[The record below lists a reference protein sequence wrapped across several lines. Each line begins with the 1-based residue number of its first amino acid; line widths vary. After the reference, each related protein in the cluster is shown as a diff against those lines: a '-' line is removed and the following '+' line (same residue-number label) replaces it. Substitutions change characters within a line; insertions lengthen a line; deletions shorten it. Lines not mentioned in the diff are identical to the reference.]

1 MISCRRA
8 LSNHMLRRCTCRT
21 QGDYPALPDLA
32 GDSGKKPGPSLFFH
46 PILPKGVR
54 YGVPVLLWA
63 NAALMLYANLSSGAS
78 VIMSIEAGSEGTFI
92 PPPLYN
98 VTLQGSVK
106 DLWDSKAYVLSVAI
120 AGA

>member
-1 MISCRRA
+1 
-8 LSNHMLRRCTCRT
+8 MLRRCACRT

-32 GDSGKKPGPSLFFH
+32 EDSGKKKPGLSRPSLFFD
-46 PILPKGVR
+46 PILPKAVR

-63 NAALMLYANLSSGAS
+63 NAALMLYANLSNGAS

-120 AGA
+120 AGS